1 MVIGKKFNWMIFV
14 IFLKSQKLMTLGKA
28 LIKTNSKVL
37 NYRNYKIETSDIWWK
52 EVIDY
57 QMILEKFI
65 LRN

>member
-52 EVIDY
+52 EIIDY

>member
-28 LIKTNSKVL
+28 QIKTNSKVL

-57 QMILEKFI
+57 QMILEKYI
-65 LRN
+65 LRK